1 MIPKGFLV
9 SMMLVAGLFSH
20 IYIVI
25 VGAPQI
31 FWIVDQQT
39 AYISAAIEIII
50 VPLFLFIG
58 LRKLLVSLHDR
69 QRPIPED
76 LFKDENQLW

>member
-1 MIPKGFLV
+1 MRGYLV
-9 SMMLVAGLFSH
+9 AFSMVAGLSAH

-25 VGAPQI
+25 VGAPEI

-50 VPLFLFIG
+50 APLFLFIG
-58 LRKLLVSLHDR
+58 LKKLLVSLHDR
-69 QRPIPED
+69 EKPIPQD
-76 LFKDENQLW
+76 VFKDENQLW

>member
-1 MIPKGFLV
+1 MIPKAFLL
-9 SMMLVAGLFSH
+9 SMMLVAALSAH
-20 IYIVI
+20 IYMII
-25 VGAPQI
+25 AGLPEI

-50 VPLFLFIG
+50 VPLLLFIG
-58 LRKLLVSLHDR
+58 LKKLLVSLHDR

-76 LFKDENQLW
+76 VFKDENQLW

>member
-1 MIPKGFLV
+1 MRRMALIPPVLAV
-9 SMMLVAGLFSH
+9 GLILH
-20 IYIVI
+20 VYIVI
-25 VGAPQI
+25 VGSPQI

-50 VPLFLFIG
+50 APLFLFIG

-69 QRPIPED
+69 EKPIPQD
-76 LFKDENQLW
+76 VFKDENQLW

>member
-1 MIPKGFLV
+1 MRGY
-9 SMMLVAGLFSH
+9 LVAFSMVVGLSAH

-39 AYISAAIEIII
+39 AYVSAGIEIII
-50 VPLFLFIG
+50 APLFLFIG

-69 QRPIPED
+69 QRPIPQD
-76 LFKDENQLW
+76 VFKDENQLW